1 MQAFADAFHDEIKR
15 RQTNNASNKSAVQKD
30 LLKVETGIKRCV
42 DLLLHSDTPMESIRS
57 TLEELETQKRALVR
71 ESALQ
76 TQEDKIV
83 LHPNI
88 GALYARKVSNLKSLL
103 ENDATKH
110 QATEIIRSLIETIA
124 VAPTGQRGKRAMWF
138 CTGHWRAYSHTQASP
153 QQGVRYHPMLVG
165 FCWLREH
172 TTHDVANP
180 LNEIKSV
187 KQNGKGELIIS
198 QS

>member
-124 VAPTGQRGKRAMWF
+124 VAPTGQRGKSDVVLHGALASIL
-138 CTGHWRAYSHTQASP
+138 AYASEP
-153 QQGVRYHPMLVG
+153 TAGGKVPSNVGRILLVAG
-165 FCWLREH
+165 AH
-172 TTHDVANP
+172 NP
-180 LNEIKSV
+180 RCRKSL
-187 KQNGKGELIIS
+187 K
-198 QS
+198 